1 MRQGLLGEQKQ
12 LMDKTVDSP
21 QRIEGSF
28 RDGHFQ
34 FLELTPYQ
42 VSASPGLTSWMRE
55 LEVSLAFTNT
65 LGNRLFFVGLKPDGS
80 LSLEETK
87 FDRCMG
93 LKALGN
99 QTLYLV
105 TRYQIWRLENALP
118 LGRVTEDGCD
128 RLYLPTSAYTTGVVN
143 VHDVDVDRD
152 GTVLF
157 VNTRFACL
165 SRVSEKD
172 NFEPLWKPSFIQ
184 DLIPGDP
191 CHLNGLA
198 MRDGLPAYVTCFSR
212 TSESEGWREQKLAG
226 GTILEV
232 PSNEVVVSGLC
243 MPHSPHFYRDSLWI
257 TNSGSGHFGR
267 VDLQQGRFEPMV
279 FAPGFLRGLD
289 FIGDF
294 AVIGSSKPRY
304 SDFFAGLPLEE
315 NIRKHNA
322 CLHRGLYIVDLRLG
336 EIVHWFGIEGLQG
349 EIYDVI
355 VLPGVRRARAVS
367 LEGED
372 IQRLI
377 TIGPYGRLFSEG

>member
-1 MRQGLLGEQKQ
+1 MSLENSAGE
-12 LMDKTVDSP
+12 TP
-21 QRIEGSF
+21 F
-28 RDGHFQ
+28 RFM
-34 FLELTPYQ
+34 ELTPYQ
-42 VSASPGLTSWMRE
+42 VSASPGLTAWMKE
-55 LEVSLAFTNT
+55 QGVSLAFSNT
-65 LGNRLFFVGLKPDGS
+65 LGNRLFFVGLKPDGN

-93 LKALGN
+93 LRILGS
-99 QTLYLV
+99 QTLFMV

-118 LGRVTEDGCD
+118 PGQETEDGCD
-128 RLYLPTSAYTTGVVN
+128 RLFLPATAYTTGVLN

-152 GTVLF
+152 GNVLF

-165 SRVSEKD
+165 SRTSERN
-172 NFEPLWKPSFIQ
+172 NFEPLWKPPFIRE
-184 DLIPGDP
+184 LVPGDP

-212 TSESEGWREQKLAG
+212 TPEPEGWREQKLNG

-232 PSNEVVVSGLC
+232 PSNEVVASGLC
-243 MPHSPHFYRDSLWI
+243 MPHSPHFYQGSLWI
-257 TNSGSGHFGR
+257 TNSGTGYFGR
-267 VDLQQGRFEPMV
+267 VDLQKGCFEPIV

-289 FIGDF
+289 FFGHF

-304 SDFFAGLPLEE
+304 SNFFAGLPLEE
-315 NIRKHNA
+315 NIRKRGLS
-322 CLHRGLYIVDLRLG
+322 LHRGFYVVDLRLG
-336 EIVHWFGIEGLQG
+336 EIVHWFGIEGVQG

-367 LEGED
+367 LEGEE

-377 TIGPYGRLFSEG
+377 TVGPYGKLFPEG